1 MVNKNKVSTSDA
13 VQTET
18 QCKKRNIVS
27 KQINSRIKVCF
38 ISGAHYLVL
47 LAVCA
52 IPFVLAQQSAA
63 NPQPQPRQR
72 QQSTVRAAPQRS
84 FGTDES
90 VTWQNN
96 PVHDG
101 LNAASPIA
109 PPLEM
114 KWSRDFSGSGV
125 DTISYPLIAGG
136 MVFVTTANTNA
147 NYGNTLWALDENT
160 GMTIWSVDLPG
171 TYFFADAAYDFGK
184 VFVVNFDGLM
194 KAFDAAT
201 GTLLWS
207 VNLPDQYAFTSAPT
221 AVNGIVFIGGAGSGG
236 TVYAVDE
243 TNGAVLW
250 TMPVENGDSSS
261 PAVTGGNVYVSY
273 ACPQSYAFNALN
285 GQQLWHHDSCCS
297 GGGGATPVVHDG
309 RVYVRADF
317 CDPTSGLVLDAATG
331 TPVGG
336 FTSDTP
342 PAFTGN
348 LVLYFYNG
356 TLVGVDVPSGQQLWS
371 FAGEGDLSSAPLI
384 VNHTIYIGSSSGTL
398 YGLNTSGQ
406 QIWSTQV
413 GAPIPFP
420 GEGNAISTT
429 GLGSGDGLLI
439 VPTASVL
446 VAYGPCNGRCA
457 PIPRHRPTP
466 APRP

>member
-1 MVNKNKVSTSDA
+1 VNK
-13 VQTET
+13 
-18 QCKKRNIVS
+18 
-27 KQINSRIKVCF
+27 QISPPIKMCF
-38 ISGAHYLVL
+38 IAGAFYVMLS
-47 LAVCA
+47 AVCA
-52 IPFVLAQQSAA
+52 IPFVLTQQSSA
-63 NPQPQPRQR
+63 NPRPQPHQNQQR
-72 QQSTVRAAPQRS
+72 IVRAAPRGIL
-84 FGTDES
+84 GTDES

-101 LNAASPIA
+101 LNAASTLV

-114 KWSRDFSGSGV
+114 KWSRDFSASGV

-136 MVFVTTANTNA
+136 MVFVTTANTSGD
-147 NYGNTLWALDENT
+147 YGNTLWALDETT

-171 TYFFADAAYDFGK
+171 TYFFADAAYDSGK

-194 KAFDAAT
+194 KAFDASS

-221 AVNGIVFIGGAGSGG
+221 AVNGVVFVGGAGSGG

-250 TMPVENGDSSS
+250 TMPVKNGDSSS

-273 ACPQSYAFNALN
+273 ACPQSYAFNAAN
-285 GQQLWHHDSCCS
+285 GQQQWHYESCCE

-309 RVYVRADF
+309 KIYVREDF
-317 CDPTSGLVLDAATG
+317 CDSTNGLVLDASTG
-331 TPVGG
+331 NPIGG
-336 FTSDTP
+336 FNSDTP
-342 PAFTGN
+342 PAFIGN
-348 LVLYFYNG
+348 LVLYFNNG

-371 FAGEGDLSSAPLI
+371 FAGDGDLLSAPLI
-384 VNHTIYIGSSSGTL
+384 VNQTIYIGGSSGTL
-398 YGLNTSGQ
+398 YGLNASGQ
-406 QIWSTQV
+406 QIWSTQI

-420 GEGNAISTT
+420 GKGNAILTT
-429 GLGSGDGLLI
+429 GLGSGDRLLI
-439 VPTASVL
+439 IPTSSVL
-446 VAYGPCNGRCA
+446 FAYGSCNGRCA
-457 PIPRHRPTP
+457 PTPRPRPTP